1 MMSESPH
8 STHTGNTVGWVH
20 FMLVVVVEVGI
31 GWYFYGRLFI
41 LLFFTKRFFNCR
53 VHYSV
58 VFIVYAAVFTVHYRA
73 FCIVLLDHYYS

>member
-1 MMSESPH
+1 M
-8 STHTGNTVGWVH
+8 V
-20 FMLVVVVEVGI
+20 FLRKFFL
-31 GWYFYGRLFI
+31 FYYY
-41 LLFFTKRFFNCR
+41 FFTKRFFNCR